1 MSEQNDIDGDKIVIA
16 LPRSGGVPLVNEPT
30 GHNSGEAGPEDWEP
44 VLAD

>member
-16 LPRSGGVPLVNEPT
+16 LPKSGCVPLVNEPT
-30 GHNSGEAGPEDWEP
+30 GHNSGEVVPEDWEP

>member
-16 LPRSGGVPLVNEPT
+16 LPRSGGAPLVNEPT
-30 GHNSGEAGPEDWEP
+30 GHNPVEVGPEDWEP

>member
-16 LPRSGGVPLVNEPT
+16 PPRSGTEQFVTEPS
-30 GHNSGEAGPEDWEP
+30 GHDQIDAGLEGCEP

>member
-16 LPRSGGVPLVNEPT
+16 LPMGGGPPLVNEPA
-30 GHNSGEAGPEDWEP
+30 GHNPGEAGPEDWEP